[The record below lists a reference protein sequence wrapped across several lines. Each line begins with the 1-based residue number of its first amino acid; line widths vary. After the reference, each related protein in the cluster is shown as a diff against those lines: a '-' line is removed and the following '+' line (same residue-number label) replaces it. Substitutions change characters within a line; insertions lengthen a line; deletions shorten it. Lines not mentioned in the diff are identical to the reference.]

1 MANKNDE
8 TILLLKKKVEL
19 HREELAK
26 LPRTLQSETS
36 TVFTPPDVDKKSIRV
51 MNVEQLKLLK
61 VQLHMY
67 EMAAS
72 DLDMDLDEFTISGFS
87 IDKWM
92 HDIDMQISVLT
103 RAEKEKKLKETEAT
117 LNRMLSDDKRT
128 ELELQELAKMLG

>member
-1 MANKNDE
+1 MSTKNDE
-8 TILLLKKKVEL
+8 MILQLKKKVE
-19 HREELAK
+19 EQKAELAK

-36 TVFTPPDVDKKSIRV
+36 TVFRTDAENSNLRV
-51 MNVEQLKLLK
+51 MSVEQLKLLK
-61 VQLHMY
+61 VKLHAYAMS
-67 EMAAS
+67 AI
-72 DLDMDLDEFTISGFS
+72 DLEIGIDEVVVSGFS

>member
-1 MANKNDE
+1 MSTKNDE
-8 TILLLKKKVEL
+8 MILQLKKKVE
-19 HREELAK
+19 EQKAELAK

-36 TVFTPPDVDKKSIRV
+36 TVFRTDAENLNLRV
-51 MNVEQLKLLK
+51 MSVEQLKLLK
-61 VQLHMY
+61 VKLHAYAMS
-67 EMAAS
+67 AI
-72 DLDMDLDEFTISGFS
+72 DLEIEIDEVVVSGFS

-117 LNRMLSDDKRT
+117 LNRLLSDDKRT

>member
-1 MANKNDE
+1 MSTKNDE
-8 TILLLKKKVEL
+8 MILQLKKKVE
-19 HREELAK
+19 EQKAELAK

-36 TVFTPPDVDKKSIRV
+36 TVFRTDAENLNLRV
-51 MNVEQLKLLK
+51 MSVEQLKLLK
-61 VQLHMY
+61 VKLHAYAMS
-67 EMAAS
+67 AI
-72 DLDMDLDEFTISGFS
+72 DLEIGIDEVVVSGFS

-117 LNRMLSDDKRT
+117 LNRLLSDDKRT

>member
-1 MANKNDE
+1 MSTKNDE
-8 TILLLKKKVEL
+8 MILQLKKKVE
-19 HREELAK
+19 EQKAELAK

-36 TVFTPPDVDKKSIRV
+36 TVFRQDVDNLNLRV
-51 MNVEQLKLLK
+51 MSVEQLKLLK
-61 VQLHMY
+61 VKLHTY
-67 EMAAS
+67 AMAAV
-72 DLDMDLDEFTISGFS
+72 DLGIDEITISGFS

-128 ELELQELAKMLG
+128 ELELQELAKILM

>member
-19 HREELAK
+19 QREELAK
-26 LPRTLQSETS
+26 LPRTLHPETS
-36 TVFTPPDVDKKSIRV
+36 TVLRQDVDNLNLRV
-51 MNVEQLKLLK
+51 MSVEQLKLLK
-61 VQLHMY
+61 VKLHTY
-67 EMAAS
+67 AMAAA
-72 DLDMDLDEFTISGFS
+72 DLEIGIDEFTISGFS

-128 ELELQELAKMLG
+128 ELELQELAKILM